1 MIQYDNA
8 RILDGLKDALEGK
21 VDVRKD
27 EKIQQTLDGIQEQLV
42 SAAKAKV
49 EQQAKAAKEEG
60 DKYRAEFAKKD
71 GVKALKMAYFTKS
84 LKQVKVMRLKQQI
97 L

>member
-1 MIQYDNA
+1 MFV
-8 RILDGLKDALEGK
+8 KTK
-21 VDVRKD
+21 
-27 EKIQQTLDGIQEQLV
+27 KIQKTLDGIQEQLV

-60 DKYRAEFAKKD
+60 DKYRAELRKRWREKHQRWLTYKITEA
-71 GVKALKMAYFTKS
+71 
-84 LKQVKVMRLKQQI
+84 VKVTRLKLRI